1 MKLGRL
7 LIFITAYSVERF
19 DLSFFD
25 IIPLWLSGETQKIA
39 RSSGSYSKNK
49 NPSRLTKLEE
59 AAYFLTFPDIPPFRK
74 PLYINRLAFSVSHIL
89 QRYGLV
95 C

>member
-1 MKLGRL
+1 MADGSP
-7 LIFITAYSVERF
+7 TAYSVERF

-39 RSSGSYSKNK
+39 GLSGSYSKNN

-59 AAYFLTFPDIPPFRK
+59 AAYFLTSPDLTPF
-74 PLYINRLAFSVSHIL
+74 
-89 QRYGLV
+89 
-95 C
+95 